1 MGLRLSTPAA
11 DNGEGPPQPPQPSYW
26 QMIKMGYNE
35 LVGAIIRP
43 PRAEYLT
50 AHLGPSTFE
59 FCGRAFQR
67 RDFEVLNERGQRLQC
82 SHWEPVEYPMA
93 EEEEANG
100 AEGDGEEE
108 EEEQQQQQQ
117 QRNPKEQRRGSLPCI
132 VYMHGNSSARI
143 EALPQLSLCLSLGI
157 TMVALDFAG
166 SGRSEGE
173 FVSLGYYEKDD
184 LKAVIEHLRASERV
198 SRIALWGRSMGAVTA
213 LMHGERD
220 PSLAAMVRMDIQWG
234 GVLGWLI
241 ACFVCAP
248 CFPPLILLCLCV
260 SSPPSSTRGRTA
272 NIVPPPPSFLTLPY
286 PLSSPST
293 TTLLDPRLPLR
304 RLRLARRRN
313 GGQGERTRGTRPPTR
328 QPPRSAFYQG
338 LSANESWV

>member
-1 MGLRLSTPAA
+1 MGLQQSMPAA
-11 DNGEGPPQPPQPSYW
+11 DGGEGPPPPPQPSYW

-50 AHLGPSTFE
+50 THLGPPSFE

-67 RDFEVLNERGQRLQC
+67 RDFEVVNERGQRLQC
-82 SHWEPVEYPMA
+82 SHWEPVEYPV
-93 EEEEANG
+93 EEE
-100 AEGDGEEE
+100 DD
-108 EEEQQQQQQ
+108 QQQ
-117 QRNPKEQRRGSLPCI
+117 QRNPKEQRTGSLPCI

-157 TMVALDFAG
+157 TLVALDFAG

-184 LKAVIEHLRASERV
+184 LKAVIEHLRASGRV

-220 PSLAAMVRMDIQWG
+220 PSLAAMVRYVFFFCDR
-234 GVLGWLI
+234 VLEALSVLPVSFR
-241 ACFVCAP
+241 ACLHILFSCSPYVQRIVIETVKCHLP
-248 CFPPLILLCLCV
+248 SLPSPLFL
-260 SSPPSSTRGRTA
+260 PPSRSST
-272 NIVPPPPSFLTLPY
+272 PPSQTLPF
-286 PLSSPST
+286 SPTKWWTRATNTCRFNS
-293 TTLLDPRLPLR
+293 LP
-304 RLRLARRRN
+304 
-313 GGQGERTRGTRPPTR
+313 
-328 QPPRSAFYQG
+328 Y
-338 LSANESWV
+338 